1 MKSKNQ
7 TNKQGF
13 LIFTI
18 SKFNKEET
26 NTVLQK
32 LPEKILL
39 TEYFPEEPLGSFP
52 HFTANVNALA

>member
-32 LPEKILL
+32 LPENIWNS
-39 TEYFPEEPLGSFP
+39 TEKAVSNLCKQR
-52 HFTANVNALA
+52 